1 MPYQIVN
8 VNDISQTNP
17 NVAIG
22 IQLPFNGPTGVIS
35 STVTSIAQA
44 TSNLKNLLLTFKGER
59 IYQPNFGTDLSR
71 ILFQPNLSNLKPLI
85 TETITD
91 AVSYWLPYI
100 NITDIAIVT
109 AEDDP
114 NITYEIKI
122 AISFYVP
129 SALISGD
136 SPSVTIFVENNQLT
150 VS

>member
-17 NVAIG
+17 NVSIG
-22 IQLPFNGPTGVIS
+22 IKLPFNGTTGVIS
-35 STVTSIAQA
+35 STVTSIEQA

-91 AVSYWLPYI
+91 AVAYWLPYI
-100 NITDIAIVT
+100 NITDIEIVT

-122 AISFYVP
+122 SISFNVP
-129 SALISGD
+129 TASIVSD
-136 SPSVTIFVENNQLT
+136 TPSVTIFVENNQLT

>member
-22 IQLPFNGPTGVIS
+22 IKLPFNGTTGVIS
-35 STVTSIAQA
+35 STVTSIEQA

-91 AVSYWLPYI
+91 AVAYWLPYI
-100 NITDIAIVT
+100 NITDIEIVT

-122 AISFYVP
+122 TISFNVP
-129 SALISGD
+129 TASIVSD
-136 SPSVTIFVENNQLT
+136 TPSVTIFVENNQLT

>member
-85 TETITD
+85 SETITD

-122 AISFYVP
+122 AISFF
-129 SALISGD
+129 L
-136 SPSVTIFVENNQLT
+136 
-150 VS
+150 

>member
-17 NVAIG
+17 NIAIG

-35 STVTSIAQA
+35 STVTSIEQA

-91 AVSYWLPYI
+91 AVAYWLPYI
-100 NITDIAIVT
+100 NITDIEIVT

-122 AISFYVP
+122 TISFNVP
-129 SALISGD
+129 TASIVSD
-136 SPSVTIFVENNQLT
+136 TPSVTIFVENNQLT

>member
-17 NVAIG
+17 NVSIG
-22 IQLPFNGPTGVIS
+22 IKLPFNGTNGVIS
-35 STVTSIAQA
+35 STVTSIEQA

-59 IYQPNFGTDLSR
+59 IYQPNFGTDLPR

-91 AVSYWLPYI
+91 PVAYWLPYI
-100 NITDIAIVT
+100 NITDIEIIT

-114 NITYEIKI
+114 NMTYEIKI
-122 AISFYVP
+122 TISFNVP
-129 SALISGD
+129 SASIVAD
-136 SPSVTIFVENNQLT
+136 TPSVTIFVENNQLT

>member
-22 IQLPFNGPTGVIS
+22 IKLPFNGTTGVIS
-35 STVTSIAQA
+35 STVTSIEQA

-91 AVSYWLPYI
+91 AVAYWLPYI

-122 AISFYVP
+122 TISFNVP
-129 SALISGD
+129 TASIVSD
-136 SPSVTIFVENNQLT
+136 TPSVTIFVENNQLT

>member
-17 NVAIG
+17 NVSIG
-22 IQLPFNGPTGVIS
+22 IKLPFNGTTGVIS
-35 STVTSIAQA
+35 STVTSIEQA

-91 AVSYWLPYI
+91 AVAYWLPYI
-100 NITDIAIVT
+100 NITDIEIVT

-122 AISFYVP
+122 TISFNVP
-129 SALISGD
+129 TASIVSD
-136 SPSVTIFVENNQLT
+136 TPSVTIFVENNQLT